1 MASDEHSL
9 FPNPSTFQLSHKPV
23 LDAVM
28 ECTSMD
34 YRIPASTE
42 QGTVP
47 ASADLLDIDALTM
60 DDLVPFG

>member
-23 LDAVM
+23 HAVM

-34 YRIPASTE
+34 YRIHASTE

-47 ASADLLDIDALTM
+47 ASVGLLDIDALTM